1 MKMNWKIII
10 PILVVVMLSVGG
22 AFYYLRERGQDE
34 KTYQRIE
41 VTRGDL
47 EQTIL
52 ATGVVEPRNRLEIK
66 PPIAGRV
73 EEVLV
78 VEGQSVKRGDILA
91 WMSSTERAALIDAAR
106 ARGAKELKK
115 WSQYYK
121 ATPIISPIDGM
132 IISRSVETGQ
142 SFTSSDAILVMA
154 DTLSVKAQVDETDLS
169 QIKVGAEAIVSL
181 DAYRSD
187 FLPARVTHI
196 AYEASTVNNVTTYA
210 VDVGPLDPPSYM
222 RSGMTANI
230 RFITEKREN
239 VLLIPAE
246 AIKIEGETYVLIP
259 GHRPN
264 SPQRKV
270 IKTGLSDG
278 KWTEV
283 TAGLE
288 SGDIILT
295 SELIL
300 SDEEG
305 GAINPFGRSRGKRGA
320 KK

>member
-1 MKMNWKIII
+1 MKIII
-10 PILVVVMLSVGG
+10 PTLIVVGLLAGGGVYLLKSKESKAPSYQKISVS
-22 AFYYLRERGQDE
+22 RGN
-34 KTYQRIE
+34 
-41 VTRGDL
+41 L

-78 VEGQSVKRGDILA
+78 VEGQNVKRGDILA

-106 ARGAKELKK
+106 ARGASELKK
-115 WSQYYK
+115 WSDYYK

-154 DTLSVKAQVDETDLS
+154 DTLSIKAQVDETDLS
-169 QIKVGAEAIVSL
+169 QIKEGAQAFVTL
-181 DAYRSD
+181 DAYRGEALDAKVS
-187 FLPARVTHI
+187 HI
-196 AYEASTVNNVTTYA
+196 AYEATTVNNVTTYD
-210 VDVGPLDPPSYM
+210 VDVAPLKTPTYM

-230 RFITEKREN
+230 RFITERREGI
-239 VLLIPAE
+239 LLVPSE
-246 AIKIEGETYVLIP
+246 AIKIEGQTYVLTPSEKGEGEKRQI
-259 GHRPN
+259 
-264 SPQRKV
+264 
-270 IKTGLSDG
+270 IKTGLTDG

-283 TAGLE
+283 IEGLSE
-288 SGDIILT
+288 GDTILS
-295 SELIL
+295 SELVL
-300 SDEEG
+300 TEQSSG
-305 GAINPFGRSRGKRGA
+305 SSSPFGGPPGRRGK